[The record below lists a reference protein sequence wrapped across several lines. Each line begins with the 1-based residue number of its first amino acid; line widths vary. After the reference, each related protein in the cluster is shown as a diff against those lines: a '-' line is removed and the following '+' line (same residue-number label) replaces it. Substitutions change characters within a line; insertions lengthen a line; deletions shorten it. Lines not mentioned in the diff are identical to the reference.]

1 MMMMMST
8 ILEYSTRPTHPCVE
22 LGRRKK
28 EKRVVLELPVGTGRL
43 VCLLTSL
50 NFTSLFFSFLFFPFF
65 QTT

>member
-28 EKRVVLELPVGTGRL
+28 EKRVVLDLPVGTGRL
-43 VCLLTSL
+43 AGCSRLFVYLLT
-50 NFTSLFFSFLFFPFF
+50 FT
-65 QTT
+65 